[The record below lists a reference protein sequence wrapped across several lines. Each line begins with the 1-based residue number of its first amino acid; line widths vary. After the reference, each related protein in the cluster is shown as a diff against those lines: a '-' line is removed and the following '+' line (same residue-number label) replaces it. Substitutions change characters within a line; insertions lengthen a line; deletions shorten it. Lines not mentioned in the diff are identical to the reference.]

1 MRRYEQP
8 GPTVGNCKEP
18 AMKRL
23 SYIDRVK
30 GLLIISVVL
39 GHAAWSIGLMDYNYP
54 YVCYP
59 FNATTFLYVGIFM
72 QAFFL
77 VSGYVSNFHKDF
89 KTFIIKNIQTIVVPL
104 LTLGFAKQIFEG
116 ILTADNSLFSM
127 GGGAHVYP

>member
-1 MRRYEQP
+1 
-8 GPTVGNCKEP
+8 
-18 AMKRL
+18 MKRL
-23 SYIDRVK
+23 NYIDRVK

-59 FNATTFLYVGIFM
+59 FNETAFLYVGIFM

-89 KTFIIKNIQTIVVPL
+89 KTFIIKNIQTIIVPL

-116 ILTADNSLFSM
+116 LLTADNSLFSM
-127 GGGAHVYP
+127 GGGMRVCP

>member
-1 MRRYEQP
+1 
-8 GPTVGNCKEP
+8 
-18 AMKRL
+18 MKRL

-59 FNATTFLYVGIFM
+59 FNTTVFLYVGIFM

-77 VSGYVSNFHKDF
+77 FPDMSVTST
-89 KTFIIKNIQTIVVPL
+89 KTL
-104 LTLGFAKQIFEG
+104 
-116 ILTADNSLFSM
+116 SYS
-127 GGGAHVYP
+127 

>member
-1 MRRYEQP
+1 
-8 GPTVGNCKEP
+8 
-18 AMKRL
+18 MKRL

-59 FNATTFLYVGIFM
+59 FNTTAFLYVGIFM

-127 GGGAHVYP
+127 GGCARLSLIVLYGF

>member
-1 MRRYEQP
+1 
-8 GPTVGNCKEP
+8 
-18 AMKRL
+18 MKRL

-59 FNATTFLYVGIFM
+59 FNETAFLYVGIFM

-89 KTFIIKNIQTIVVPL
+89 KAFIVRNIQTIVVPL
-104 LTLGFAKQIFEG
+104 FTLGLVKQVDEG
-116 ILTADNSLFSM
+116 LWTSADSLSSV
-127 GGGAHVYP
+127 GGGTLVCP